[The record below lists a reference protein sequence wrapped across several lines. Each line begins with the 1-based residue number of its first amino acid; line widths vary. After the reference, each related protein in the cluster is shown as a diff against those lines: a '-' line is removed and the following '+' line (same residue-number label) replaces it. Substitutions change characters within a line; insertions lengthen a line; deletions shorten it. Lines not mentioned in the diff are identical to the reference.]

1 MNLVVLTETMVKML
15 VTEEDAVSVREL
27 ETMEENLIHIE
38 IVVSE
43 NDLGKVIGRNGRTIQ
58 SIRNIVQ
65 ASSLINGG
73 KKVKI
78 EVDSY

>member
-1 MNLVVLTETMVKML
+1 MDLVLLTKTIVSMIVSDKE
-15 VTEEDAVSVREL
+15 AVSVREFD
-27 ETMEENLIHIE
+27 TTEENLIHLE
-38 IVVSE
+38 VLVEE
-43 NDLGKVIGRNGRTIQ
+43 NDLGKVIGRGGKTIN

-65 ASSLINGG
+65 ASSTLNGG